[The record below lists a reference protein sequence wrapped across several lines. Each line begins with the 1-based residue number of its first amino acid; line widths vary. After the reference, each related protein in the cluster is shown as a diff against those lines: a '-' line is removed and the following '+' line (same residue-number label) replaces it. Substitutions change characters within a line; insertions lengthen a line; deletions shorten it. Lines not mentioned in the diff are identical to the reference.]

1 MSLDDDEMGLTCSAL
16 HMHKADSVWKLSTSW
31 SQRTRLR
38 KRYWLPWIVT
48 VCYQLETHH
57 AYVNSIGA
65 LSGKVGSMAREKY
78 ADHHV
83 VDGYTC
89 VQTAIT
95 LARLQQGKNVMTGA

>member
-1 MSLDDDEMGLTCSAL
+1 MNHSIGRSARTCSVL

-31 SQRTRLR
+31 PQRTRLR
-38 KRYWLPWIVT
+38 KRYWSPWIVT
-48 VCYQLETHH
+48 VCYQLETHD

-83 VDGYTC
+83 VDCYTC
-89 VQTAIT
+89 VQTSMTVSHLWRA
-95 LARLQQGKNVMTGA
+95 KNVMTSA